1 MHEASHI
8 LDTATATLKER
19 AKERDVESE
28 RAMAKTVA
36 MFNASEPQQLTEVQG
51 WKFMI
56 FLKMARASQG
66 QYRMDDYVDLSAYAA
81 LMGECQSKEAEE

>member
-1 MHEASHI
+1 MDNAADI
-8 LDTATATLKER
+8 LLAAAKTLGER

-36 MFNASEPQQLTEVQG
+36 MFNASEPQQLTEAQG

-66 QYRMDDYVDLSAYAA
+66 NYRMDDYLDMAAYSA
-81 LMGECQSKEAEE
+81 LMGECQSKGD